1 MIGQLLGGR
10 YLITNHLGRGGFG
23 QTYLAKDQQLP
34 SQPECVVKQFKPQIN
49 DPESLVTAKRLFDRE
64 AETLYHLGH
73 HDLIPRL
80 LAHFTEN
87 QEFYLVEEFIA
98 GHSINTELIPAQ
110 CWSEKAVIQL
120 LINILEPLSFLHQ
133 NNIIHRDIKPPN
145 LIRRKKDNKIVLIDF
160 GAVKQLTTKIDV
172 NNHSALTIAIGTPG
186 YMPTEQATG
195 KPRLS
200 SDIYAVGMIGIQAL
214 TGKIPSLLPENVETG
229 EIVWQNYLNIN
240 PKLEAILSR
249 MIRYDYRQRYQSAQ
263 EVLQDLA
270 ELNITVKQSNQP
282 INSLPFS
289 INNYHNNYHQLADIH
304 TKIEDHYNNKNHNYN
319 YNNYDQDNSFATNL
333 NGDIAIELSTYDQ
346 LDKQVKQS
354 ERQLTDKHKSIN
366 PANLIKK
373 KSLFLSLIFALFGIS
388 GITIYYYFHSS
399 KPTVLIDPLR
409 NPNFSPHFI
418 SERKLT
424 KMEDINK
431 ICQSGGR
438 LPLYY
443 TTTEIGGP
451 SGFTTF
457 QGRMDFSMNPQK
469 ACNYDYRGTF
479 VDRGSDGQICTGYVR
494 LFAIETDE
502 AGISKIYAS
511 WKVTGDRSCASRG
524 RNPTLVLYR
533 YDLFK

>member
-10 YLITNHLGRGGFG
+10 YLITNHLGGGGFG

-34 SQPECVVKQFKPQIN
+34 GQPECVVKQFKPQIN

-80 LAHFTEN
+80 FAHFTEN
-87 QEFYLVEEFIA
+87 EEFYLVEEFIA
-98 GHSINTELIPAQ
+98 GHSLNTELIPAQ

-120 LINILEPLSFLHQ
+120 LINILEPLSFLHE

-145 LIRRKKDNKIVLIDF
+145 LIRRTADEKIVLIDF
-160 GAVKQLTTKIDV
+160 GAVKQVTTKIDI
-172 NNHSALTIAIGTPG
+172 NNHSALTIAVGTPG

-240 PKLEAILSR
+240 EKLEAILSR

-263 EVLQDLA
+263 EVLQDLSL
-270 ELNITVKQSNQP
+270 LNTTVKQSIQP
-282 INSLPFS
+282 NLSPIQ
-289 INNYHNNYHQLADIH
+289 INNYPTLAEVDRQINY
-304 TKIEDHYNNKNHNYN
+304 NHNYN
-319 YNNYDQDNSFATNL
+319 HNDDSQYQFSTNL
-333 NGDIAIELSTYDQ
+333 NGDTAIESSSHDQ
-346 LDKQVKQS
+346 LDKLDNQS
-354 ERQLTDKHKSIN
+354 EHKLADQQKSII
-366 PANLIKK
+366 PAKYINKN
-373 KSLFLSLIFALFGIS
+373 LFLLGLILTLLSIS
-388 GITIYYYFHSS
+388 FIPIYYFFYPS
-399 KPTVLIDPLR
+399 KPTTPIDPLR
-409 NPNFSPHFI
+409 NPNFSPRFI

-424 KMEDINK
+424 KMEDIHK
-431 ICQSGGR
+431 ICRSGGK

-443 TTTEIGGP
+443 TTEIPGP
-451 SGFTTF
+451 FGSITF
-457 QGRMDFSMNPQK
+457 QGRMDFSINPQK

-511 WKVTGDRSCASRG
+511 WKIKGDRSCASRG
-524 RNPTLVLYR
+524 ENPTLVLYR
-533 YDLFK
+533 YDLFR

>member
-10 YLITNHLGRGGFG
+10 YLITNHLGGGGFG

-34 SQPECVVKQFKPQIN
+34 SQPECVVKQFKPQFN

-87 QEFYLVEEFIA
+87 QEFYLVEEFIV
-98 GHSINTELIPAQ
+98 GHSLNTELIPAEF
-110 CWSEKAVIQL
+110 WSEKAVIQL

-229 EIVWQNYLNIN
+229 EIVWQNYLNIHA
-240 PKLEAILSR
+240 KLEAILSR

-282 INSLPFS
+282 INSLPLS
-289 INNYHNNYHQLADIH
+289 INNYQNNYHQLADIN
-304 TKIEDHYNNKNHNYN
+304 TKIEDHYNNKNNN
-319 YNNYDQDNSFATNL
+319 YNNHYQDNSFATNL
-333 NGDIAIELSTYDQ
+333 NRDIGIEFSTYDQ
-346 LDKQVKQS
+346 LDKKDKQS
-354 ERQLTDKHKSIN
+354 DHQLTDKHQSRN
-366 PANLIKK
+366 PVNLIKK
-373 KSLFLSLIFALFGIS
+373 KGVFLSLIFALLGIS
-388 GITIYYYFHSS
+388 GIAIYYFHPS
-399 KPTVLIDPLR
+399 KPTEIIDPLR
-409 NPNFSPHFI
+409 NPNFSPRFI
-418 SERKLT
+418 SDTRLT

-431 ICQSGGR
+431 ICQSKGK

-443 TTTEIGGP
+443 TTEVRGP
-451 SGFTTF
+451 LGFTTF
-457 QGRMDFSMNPQK
+457 QGRMDFSIHPDK

-494 LFAIETDE
+494 LFPVETDE

-524 RNPTLVLYR
+524 RNPTLILYR
-533 YDLFK
+533 DDLFK